1 MYDTKANERLF
12 QGSHKKVTFH
22 INVTVIL
29 FILDCEILLN
39 YRNPLVKMTDW
50 MSYICIPG
58 ADQVLLDAWIS
69 KTPPIAWGTKKVPSY
84 FFFFF

>member
-39 YRNPLVKMTDW
+39 YRNPLVKMTD
-50 MSYICIPG
+50 
-58 ADQVLLDAWIS
+58 
-69 KTPPIAWGTKKVPSY
+69 
-84 FFFFF
+84 